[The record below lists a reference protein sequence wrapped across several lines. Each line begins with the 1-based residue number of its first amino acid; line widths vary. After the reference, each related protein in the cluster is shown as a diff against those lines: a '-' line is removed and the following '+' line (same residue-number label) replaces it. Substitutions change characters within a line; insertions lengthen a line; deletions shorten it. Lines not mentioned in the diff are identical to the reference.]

1 MKLEIKIL
9 GKIKK
14 STIIETYFFTIIYYV
29 YSVNTICSKR
39 IV

>member
-1 MKLEIKIL
+1 MKFKNKIL
-9 GKIKK
+9 EKNKKIDHNR
-14 STIIETYFFTIIYYV
+14 TYFFAIIYYV

>member
-1 MKLEIKIL
+1 MKFKIKIL
-9 GKIKK
+9 EKIKT
-14 STIIETYFFTIIYYV
+14 STIIELIFFTIIYYV